1 MSGNTIG
8 MAEAL
13 TAARKTKNVT
23 LKVEA
28 LQALSQTTKDQLA
41 GIFQLAYN
49 PHISWLLPPG
59 TPPYRPLDED
69 TDSEGRL
76 PNELKNFSYFIAN
89 DGKPV
94 QPNAKQINREKLFV
108 QILESIEPADAEL
121 VIQMKERNIKGV
133 SKAVV
138 QKAFPDLGIE

>member
-13 TAARKTKNVT
+13 IEARKTKNTT

-28 LQALSQTTKDQLA
+28 LQALPQTTKDQLG

-59 TPPYRPLDED
+59 TPPYKPLDED
-69 TDSEGRL
+69 TD
-76 PNELKNFSYFIAN
+76 
-89 DGKPV
+89 
-94 QPNAKQINREKLFV
+94 REKLFV

-138 QKAFPDLGIE
+138 QKAFPDLGL

>member
-13 TAARKTKNVT
+13 SEARKTKNTV

-28 LQALSQTTKDQLA
+28 LQALPQATKDHLS

-49 PHISWLLPPG
+49 PHIAWLLPPG
-59 TPPYRPLDED
+59 VPPYKPLDED

-76 PNELKNFSYFIAN
+76 IVELKNFSYFIAN
-89 DGKPV
+89 DGVPV
-94 QPNAKQINREKLFV
+94 QQKVRKDRRESLFV

-138 QKAFPDLGIE
+138 QKAFPDLGL

>member
-1 MSGNTIG
+1 MPDEALG

-28 LQALSQTTKDQLA
+28 LQALPEDTKQHLHV
-41 GIFQLAYN
+41 IFMLAYN
-49 PHISWLLPPG
+49 PKISWLLPPG
-59 TPPYRPLDED
+59 IPPYKPLDPD

-76 PNELKNFSYFIAN
+76 IDEIKNFGYFIAM

-94 QPNAKQINREKLFV
+94 QPNAQQMRREQLFV
-108 QILESIEPADAEL
+108 QILESVEPADAEL
-121 VIQMKERNIKGV
+121 LLQMKDREIKGV
-133 SKAVV
+133 SKSVV
-138 QKAFPDLGIE
+138 VKAFPELGL

>member
-13 TAARKTKNVT
+13 IEARKTKNTT

-28 LQALSQTTKDQLA
+28 LQALPQTTKDQLG

-59 TPPYRPLDED
+59 TPPYKPLDED

-76 PNELKNFSYFIAN
+76 IVELKNFSYFIAN

-94 QPNAKQINREKLFV
+94 QEKVIQMRRESLFV

-138 QKAFPDLGIE
+138 QKAFPDLGL